1 MNIIQEINQEQVRE
15 LKKSIPEFQAGDT
28 LKVHLWIV
36 ERGGNKRIQIFEGVC
51 IARKSKGIN
60 SSFTV
65 RKISKGYGVEK
76 QFPLHSPTIDKIEV
90 VRSGVVRRAKLYYL
104 RDRSGKS
111 ARIKEKLVF
120 DKKKAS

>member
-1 MNIIQEINQEQVRE
+1 MNIIEEINQEQVKE
-15 LKKSIPEFQAGDT
+15 LNKDIPEFQAGDT

-65 RKISKGYGVEK
+65 RKISKGFGVEK
-76 QFPLHSPTIDKIEV
+76 LFPLHSPTIDKIEV
-90 VRSGVVRRAKLYYL
+90 VEKGLVRRSRLYYL
-104 RDRSGKS
+104 RGLRGKA
-111 ARIKEKLVF
+111 ARVKTRRF
-120 DKKKAS
+120 Q